1 MAFPKAHSTLRYC
14 GLLLIV
20 FLQQHIVASSTRNY
34 AELMKECDRDFCIC
48 INRNVDDGDTEQ
60 CPWDPDYFPA
70 GKGITNMYSSMFRF
84 RICGLF
90 DSPSRSDGS
99 QIWTRAVVGDVNTT
113 QFVNVNTTVYTER
126 VITMDDVNVTD
137 LFKINTTYFYG
148 NERKESFS
156 YTPFDLISCP
166 STIDTSTSPPT
177 TTSTPSVAPSS
188 SDSDD
193 VRNDTLFRLMVLVI
207 VNAFVIFGF

>member
-48 INRNVDDGDTEQ
+48 INRNVDDAEQ

-70 GKGITNMYSSMFRF
+70 GKGKSTEYSSLFRYT
-84 RICGLF
+84 ICGLF
-90 DSPSRSDGS
+90 DSPSESKGS

-113 QFVNVNTTVYTER
+113 QFVNVNATVYTER
-126 VITMDDVNVTD
+126 AITMDDVGVTM
-137 LFKINTTYFYG
+137 LFKSSTTYFYG
-148 NERKESFS
+148 DERNESFS
-156 YTPFDLISCP
+156 FTPFDLIPCP

-177 TTSTPSVAPSS
+177 LTSTPSVAPSS

-207 VNAFVIFGF
+207 VDAFVIFGF